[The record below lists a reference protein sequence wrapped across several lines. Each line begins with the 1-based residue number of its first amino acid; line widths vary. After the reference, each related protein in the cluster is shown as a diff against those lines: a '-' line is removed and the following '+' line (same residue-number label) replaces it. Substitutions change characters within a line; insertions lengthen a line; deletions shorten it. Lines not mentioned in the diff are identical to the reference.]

1 MLKLAW
7 KVILGSKKQQSAVLR
22 TDHSNNI
29 ESQSITNNSEV
40 ITTEAIVEQKL
51 TNPARIE
58 LCAKTIWESFKACV
72 VSEYLIFL

>member
-7 KVILGSKKQQSAVLR
+7 KVIIGSKKQQSAVLR
-22 TDHSNNI
+22 ADHSNNI

-40 ITTEAIVEQKL
+40 VTTEAIVEQKL
-51 TNPARIE
+51 TNPERFE

-72 VSEYLIFL
+72 VSKCL